1 MINDRLTRFL
11 LLFNETIG
19 EDYEKRVSAVYEQV
33 RYSGL
38 SESVRNDY
46 GQSYLDFVME
56 FGTSAARYNQL
67 EADIKA
73 PSVYVAQS
81 RKRAAAAA
89 EQAEEEERTKKQ
101 RQEEAEAG
109 EEKKHDV
116 AMDGQAQA
124 SSEHVENDGA
134 VASSDAGSGMG
145 DPTHAQWAG
154 PASGYS
160 YPPATG
166 VSFPFSSFL
175 ALECCRVV
183 IVDWPLMLTFFF
195 NDTSK

>member
-1 MINDRLTRFL
+1 M
-11 LLFNETIG
+11 
-19 EDYEKRVSAVYEQV
+19 SAVYEQV

-38 SESVRNDY
+38 PESVRNDY
-46 GQSYLDFVME
+46 SQSYLDFVME

-81 RKRAAAAA
+81 KKRAAAAA
-89 EQAEEEERTKKQ
+89 ERAEEEERAKRQ
-101 RQEEAEAG
+101 RQEAEVV
-109 EEKKHDV
+109 EEKNNDV

-124 SSEHVENDGA
+124 SSEHVEKDGA
-134 VASSDAGSGMG
+134 VASSDAGLGMV
-145 DPTHAQWAG
+145 DPAHAQWAG

-166 VSFPFSSFL
+166 VSFPCSSFL
-175 ALECCRVV
+175 CTRMLSCCYCRTTANGSL
-183 IVDWPLMLTFFF
+183 PFFP
-195 NDTSK
+195 

>member
-1 MINDRLTRFL
+1 M
-11 LLFNETIG
+11 
-19 EDYEKRVSAVYEQV
+19 YEQV

-56 FGTSAARYNQL
+56 FGSSAARYNQL

-81 RKRAAAAA
+81 RKRAAAA
-89 EQAEEEERTKKQ
+89 ERAEEEERAKKQ
-101 RQEEAEAG
+101 RQEEAE
-109 EEKKHDV
+109 EETKADV

-124 SSEHVENDGA
+124 SNHLGQDVA
-134 VASSDAGSGMG
+134 VAPSDAGSGLV
-145 DPTHAQWAG
+145 DPAHAQWAG

-166 VSFPFSSFL
+166 V
-175 ALECCRVV
+175 RY
-183 IVDWPLMLTFFF
+183 FF
-195 NDTSK
+195 